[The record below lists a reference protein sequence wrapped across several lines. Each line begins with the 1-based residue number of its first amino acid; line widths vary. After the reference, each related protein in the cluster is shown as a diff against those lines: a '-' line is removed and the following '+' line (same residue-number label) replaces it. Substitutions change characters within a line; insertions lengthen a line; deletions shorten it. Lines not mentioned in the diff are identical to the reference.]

1 MRRAIMAP
9 PPLLAL
15 NDARYR
21 IGDQVILDGASLGVG
36 RGERLCLVGR
46 NGAGK
51 STLLRLLAGEI
62 QPDSGERFIQPGVR
76 VGTLPQ
82 EPDLSPYASVAHYV
96 AAGLADAHG
105 PDDHRVA
112 TVLDELRLDGR
123 ALPPSLSGG
132 EARRA
137 ALARV

>member
-1 MRRAIMAP
+1 MAP

-21 IGDQVILDGASLGVG
+21 IGDQIILDGASLGVG

-62 QPDSGERFIQPGVR
+62 QP
-76 VGTLPQ
+76 
-82 EPDLSPYASVAHYV
+82 
-96 AAGLADAHG
+96 
-105 PDDHRVA
+105 
-112 TVLDELRLDGR
+112 
-123 ALPPSLSGG
+123 
-132 EARRA
+132 
-137 ALARV
+137 